1 MISKTGCMFERD
13 LLVGIFKK
21 GEESVTVWYDD
32 HYYASR
38 YIKGIFDTER
48 EIVDALT
55 DIGFSLFRRV
65 NF

>member
-1 MISKTGCMFERD
+1 MISKVGYGFEKD

-21 GEESVTVWYDD
+21 GEETITVWYDD

-48 EIVDALT
+48 EIVNALT
-55 DIGFSLFRRV
+55 GIGFKLFKRV